1 MLNETVMLDNGSPE
15 IRNDK
20 LMQTFRMPRQLV
32 AHLKAEA
39 LRGRRDLTAHVIRLL
54 EGTRTYFGLP
64 GVASALLEADRKHLE
79 MERFEYLLHIL
90 YARSLHLREN
100 GVGFD
105 APNTAT
111 ARTATSDDASSLER
125 P

>member
-15 IRNDK
+15 VRNDK

-111 ARTATSDDASSLER
+111 ARTATSDDAPSLER

>member
-1 MLNETVMLDNGSPE
+1 MVNETVMLDNGSPE

-20 LMQTFRMPRQLV
+20 LMQTFRMPRPLV

-79 MERFEYLLHIL
+79 MERFEYLLHVL

-111 ARTATSDDASSLER
+111 ARLSPSLER